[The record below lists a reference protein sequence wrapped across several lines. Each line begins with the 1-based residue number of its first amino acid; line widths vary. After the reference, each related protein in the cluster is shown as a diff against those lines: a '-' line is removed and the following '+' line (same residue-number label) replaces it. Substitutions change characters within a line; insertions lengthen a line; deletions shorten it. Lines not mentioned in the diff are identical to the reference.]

1 MAIFSGEIEATFDEK
16 GRVVLP
22 ADYKNQ
28 MGGTVPGGQLAVQL
42 DKHERC
48 LNIYTILEWEKQVAK
63 IRSKLNLNNP
73 QHSKMLDSFLR
84 RCRVIAVPENCRFTV
99 PAQFLSA
106 VGIVKQVMFTGQ
118 YERLRIWDSGEYQK
132 YVASLSEV
140 DDLFEEIYGGEDPDA

>member
-22 ADYKNQ
+22 SDYKNQ
-28 MGGTVPGGQLAVQL
+28 MGGNVPGGQLAVQL
-42 DKHERC
+42 DKHEKC
-48 LNIYTILEWEKQVAK
+48 LNIYTMIEWEKQVAK

-99 PAQFLSA
+99 PGQFLTA

-118 YERLRIWDSGEYQK
+118 CERLRIWDANEYQR
-132 YVASLSEV
+132 YVASLPDV
-140 DDLFEEIYGGEDPDA
+140 DDEFDEKFGGEDPDV

>member
-28 MGGTVPGGQLAVQL
+28 MGGNVPGGQLAVHL
-42 DKHERC
+42 DKHEKC
-48 LNIYTILEWEKQVAK
+48 LNIYTMTEWEKQVAK

-99 PAQFLSA
+99 PAQFLNA

-118 YERLRIWDSGEYQK
+118 YERLRIWDSVEYQK

-140 DDLFEEIYGGEDPDA
+140 DDLFEETYGGEDPDA